1 MKERIIWMLG
11 GAIITV
17 VVFVLAQ
24 QFLFGTTSAEQIS
37 QEEAEQIVLDTY
49 SGDIEEVIEDVKHY
63 SIKVKLPSGSYI
75 VIVNKQSGELEE
87 IRSHQTAQ
95 SDEKEQDSV
104 GEEEK
109 TEEDVEEPSNE
120 DEQEESNSVPDK
132 ENNGDHEIV
141 KEPEQEFLT
150 KDEILK
156 ELQDEYEGEFQ
167 SIEFM
172 DEERPY
178 YGVEIEDK
186 NEFIHLMI
194 DAQTGEVTDEQIE
207 LKTQTPISQEEA
219 IDIALDKQSGEIED
233 FEYKEINGT
242 LYYIIEIETEND
254 QDVTMR
260 INALNGEVT
269 VIWDDKDDDDDDQDQ
284 EED

>member
-49 SGDIEEVIEDVKHY
+49 SGDIEEVVEEVNHY

-75 VIVNKQSGELEE
+75 VIVNKQNGELEDL
-87 IRSHQTAQ
+87 RSHQTAQ
-95 SDEKEQDSV
+95 SDEKDQGSV

-120 DEQEESNSVPDK
+120 D
-132 ENNGDHEIV
+132 
-141 KEPEQEFLT
+141 EQEFLT